1 MSVPL
6 FVCLE
11 WECSSKNNILSETVV
26 SIHALL
32 VH

>member
-1 MSVPL
+1 MTVPL

-11 WECSSKNNILSETVV
+11 WECSSRNNILSATVV
-26 SIHALL
+26 SIHILL